1 MKKTYNSPIANVREV
16 KFQNLM
22 AGSLGDGTLGNKEG
36 YNEKDYE
43 GGYAKSIIEFMGDE
57 E

>member
-1 MKKTYNSPIANVREV
+1 MKKTYNSPIAKVREV

-22 AGSLGDGTLGNKEG
+22 TDSLGKNDQIG
-36 YNEKDYE
+36 YNEEDYK

>member
-16 KFQNLM
+16 KLQNLM
-22 AGSLGDGTLGNKEG
+22 AGSLGKNDQIG